1 MISNSPSGYAD
12 CVESA
17 ILAGL
22 TAHEAYDLAE
32 ETYHE
37 AILAGFSTQEASDF
51 VHEQSIGKAA
61 LLSTIFVK
69 NSGLTSVFLKKQD
82 GGKINITHQRRM
94 KTLWVLR
101 PWLCQ
106 LNVNPRIKLQ
116 LDLLDEWFQNM
127 ESRSVHGRVLC
138 RGRARQRR

>member
-37 AILAGFSTQEASDF
+37 AILADFSTQEASDF
-51 VHEQSIGKAA
+51 FREQRLGKAA
-61 LLSTIFVK
+61 LLSTAKCPSTDNDVRKKFWIDIGFPKETRWWENEHHPLAQDENTLGIEALAMTAQCEPK
-69 NSGLTSVFLKKQD
+69 NQTSTRPL
-82 GGKINITHQRRM
+82 GRM
-94 KTLWVLR
+94 PKHGIAIR
-101 PWLCQ
+101 P
-106 LNVNPRIKLQ
+106 
-116 LDLLDEWFQNM
+116 
-127 ESRSVHGRVLC
+127 
-138 RGRARQRR
+138 